1 MKSFAEDID
10 PFTYFPLRGLGHVV
24 PAKTRAYFH
33 RNVMSI
39 VRFCA
44 CPSLKLV
51 QRVKSLK
58 EVKCRGNGISVFLLL
73 NMKGTGVYRFPPIG
87 ATFAKKGEAMI
98 IGHIHATAVFQ
109 EFKILT
115 HDPRAQFFE
124 NLKPTLVKRLWLF
137 IGTFT
142 HI

>member
-33 RNVMSI
+33 RNVRSI

-44 CPSLKLV
+44 CPNLKLV

-98 IGHIHATAVFQ
+98 IGHTMLPLD
-109 EFKILT
+109 FKS
-115 HDPRAQFFE
+115 
-124 NLKPTLVKRLWLF
+124 LKF
-137 IGTFT
+137 
-142 HI
+142 

>member
-1 MKSFAEDID
+1 
-10 PFTYFPLRGLGHVV
+10 
-24 PAKTRAYFH
+24 
-33 RNVMSI
+33 
-39 VRFCA
+39 
-44 CPSLKLV
+44 
-51 QRVKSLK
+51 
-58 EVKCRGNGISVFLLL
+58 
-73 NMKGTGVYRFPPIG
+73 MKGTGVYQFPPIG

-98 IGHIHATAVFQ
+98 IGHIHATAGFQ

-124 NLKPTLVKRLWLF
+124 NLKPILVKRLWLF